1 LIGRE
6 DIQSASDK
14 TAVEVHGGQAL
25 SEEFP
30 EGVREKT
37 DCMKVGRGGHVGTG
51 AEVGR
56 LGARLG
62 RHSRSGH
69 ADSEKKGDHRE
80 ATIRIYA
87 RRMHQERNL
96 RAGNV

>member
-1 LIGRE
+1 M
-6 DIQSASDK
+6 
-14 TAVEVHGGQAL
+14 EVHGGQVPW
-25 SEEFP
+25 EECP